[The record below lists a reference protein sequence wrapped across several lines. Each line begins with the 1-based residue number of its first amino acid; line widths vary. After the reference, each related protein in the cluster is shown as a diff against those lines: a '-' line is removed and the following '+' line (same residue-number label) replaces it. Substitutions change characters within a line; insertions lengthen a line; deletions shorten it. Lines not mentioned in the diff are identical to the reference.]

1 MLLQGSSY
9 KDRWMDEEDEVHKHN
24 VILFSKKKKGN
35 VEMIILS
42 EVGETDKY
50 HVILLLDWI

>member
-1 MLLQGSSY
+1 
-9 KDRWMDEEDEVHKHN
+9 MDEEDEVHKHN

-50 HVILLLDWI
+50 HVILLLD